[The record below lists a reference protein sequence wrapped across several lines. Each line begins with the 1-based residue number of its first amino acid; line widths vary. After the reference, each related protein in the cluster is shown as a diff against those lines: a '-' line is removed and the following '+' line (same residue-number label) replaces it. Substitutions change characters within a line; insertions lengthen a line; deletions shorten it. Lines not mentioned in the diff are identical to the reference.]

1 MYSIGWSSRDITPS
15 RPALL
20 QGQMHVRIASSAMD
34 PLTLTALV
42 IEKPQGECAIL
53 VSCDLAYIS
62 NSLLTRIRQLIHKSQ
77 PDFPTAQIVLNATHT
92 HDSLVFDG
100 DFYAHPGGNVMTADE
115 CEAWLADHA
124 VIAILDAWNNRKPH
138 RLGHAYGHA
147 VIGHNRYAVYANG
160 IGQMYGATNRE
171 DFDHIGG
178 YTDHSLDMFFTW
190 DATGVLTG
198 VALAIPCPS
207 QVDEHLIQFSAD
219 FWHEIRVD
227 LRARFGAHLQIFP
240 ICSAAGDQS
249 PHFLLYSREE
259 AEMRRRRGLTE
270 RQIIARKVG
279 DAVEQALTC
288 TPPIAESAEVFEH
301 SIRKIKLTGLKIT
314 RDQCRWAE
322 AQLASWR
329 KNNTDEESWYPRGLK
344 RVIKSWKK
352 KIPAA
357 PFPVELHVVRL
368 GDAVLASNPFEL
380 FLDYGLQI
388 KARSPASQTVIM
400 QLAGRGMYLPTAQAL
415 NAGGYGAN
423 PIVSEVGDVGGREL
437 VEATLALIRKQF
449 SPPGAV
455 KERPARK

>member
-1 MYSIGWSSRDITPS
+1 M
-15 RPALL
+15 
-20 QGQMHVRIASSAMD
+20 
-34 PLTLTALV
+34 
-42 IEKPQGECAIL
+42 
-53 VSCDLAYIS
+53 
-62 NSLLTRIRQLIHKSQ
+62 
-77 PDFPTAQIVLNATHT
+77 
-92 HDSLVFDG
+92 
-100 DFYAHPGGNVMTADE
+100 
-115 CEAWLADHA
+115 
-124 VIAILDAWNNRKPH
+124 
-138 RLGHAYGHA
+138 
-147 VIGHNRYAVYANG
+147 
-160 IGQMYGATNRE
+160 
-171 DFDHIGG
+171 
-178 YTDHSLDMFFTW
+178 
-190 DATGVLTG
+190 
-198 VALAIPCPS
+198 
-207 QVDEHLIQFSAD
+207 
-219 FWHEIRVD
+219 
-227 LRARFGAHLQIFP
+227 
-240 ICSAAGDQS
+240 
-249 PHFLLYSREE
+249 
-259 AEMRRRRGLTE
+259 
-270 RQIIARKVG
+270 
-279 DAVEQALTC
+279 
-288 TPPIAESAEVFEH
+288 
-301 SIRKIKLTGLKIT
+301 KIT